1 MSLKGELTDLSLA
14 ELIEFF
20 CNQRKTGRLTVS
32 YPHTPAYFYLQSG
45 SVVHAS
51 VGSLRGI
58 EAVYYALTQSNASF
72 NFSTAYEP
80 PDHTINQP
88 WTSVVLEG
96 LRRMDEGIE
105 PRSPFDEAMDD
116 AAPES
121 TVMMAEPML
130 DEPVVSQAPVLQSK
144 AESSPSQIEPPPIV
158 YAKPVVPAPVVEQP
172 KVVQSNSK
180 PEPIARQEA
189 IVTPKAAAVV
199 EKSKKFVP
207 PPEEAV
213 VSDAFLLSAHNAS
226 RFSSAPWKFGVV
238 FAALVL
244 IVAGIAVPWGW
255 RARGKA
261 MKAAEQQAQS
271 PSESAAQTQTPVSP
285 DNGQTGSDSSVSAG
299 QSLDASNGTS
309 ANPDA
314 ADAARRERE
323 ARAREEARL
332 KAKAAE
338 ANATTP
344 NSTAQTPPSTAP
356 AQTGA
361 GPKKAT
367 VTVTYDENGRVT
379 GASGSDPTALRIARQ
394 KRFPPGK
401 AGSATITIP
410 IN

>member
-20 CNQRKTGRLTVS
+20 CNQRKTGRLTVT
-32 YPHTPAYFYLQSG
+32 YPHTHAYFYLQSG
-45 SVVHAS
+45 AVVHAS

-72 NFSTAYEP
+72 NFSTAYEA

-105 PRSPFDEAMDD
+105 PRSPSLERFD
-116 AAPES
+116 P
-121 TVMMAEPML
+121 AEPPMSVASEATPAPL
-130 DEPVVSQAPVLQSK
+130 TSESPVIPSK
-144 AESSPSQIEPPPIV
+144 AESPAPEIEPPTIV
-158 YAKPVVPAPVVEQP
+158 QPQPFAPAPLIEHA
-172 KVVQSNSK
+172 KVIQASAR
-180 PEPIARQEA
+180 PEPIAKREA
-189 IVTPKAAAVV
+189 TVKPKADVLV
-199 EKSKKFVP
+199 EKSPQPVP
-207 PPEEAV
+207 PTKEAV
-213 VSDAFLLSAHNAS
+213 VSEAFLSSAHNAS
-226 RFSSAPWKFGVV
+226 RFSSGPWKFGVV

-261 MKAAEQQAQS
+261 MKAAAQS
-271 PSESAAQTQTPVSP
+271 AQQNESAAATQTPVSTENAQP
-285 DNGQTGSDSSVSAG
+285 GTDDIAG
-299 QSLDASNGTS
+299 QSPEGTN
-309 ANPDA
+309 ANPA
-314 ADAARRERE
+314 NAEAGDAARRERE

-332 KAKAAE
+332 KAKAAAE
-338 ANATTP
+338 ANATSPTTP
-344 NSTAQTPPSTAP
+344 NSSTQNAP
-356 AQTGA
+356 AASQSA
-361 GPKKAT
+361 ASGPKKAV

-379 GASGSDPTALRIARQ
+379 GASGNDPTALRIARQ

-401 AGSATITIP
+401 AGSATLTIP

>member
-32 YPHTPAYFYLQSG
+32 YPHTHAYFYLQSG

-80 PDHTINQP
+80 PDHSINQP

-105 PRSPFDEAMDD
+105 PRNPFGDHIEPAPLAVTVETETPVSSSSPVIQSE
-116 AAPES
+116 PES
-121 TVMMAEPML
+121 PAAHL
-130 DEPVVSQAPVLQSK
+130 
-144 AESSPSQIEPPPIV
+144 EPPTVIEN
-158 YAKPVVPAPVVEQP
+158 KPVTPVQLVEQP
-172 KVVQSNSK
+172 RVIQSSFESESIVK
-180 PEPIARQEA
+180 REA
-189 IVTPKAAAVV
+189 PAKPKADVV
-199 EKSKKFVP
+199 IEKTIKSVP
-207 PPEEAV
+207 PVKEAV
-213 VSDAFLLSAHNAS
+213 VSDAFLSSAHNAS
-226 RFSSAPWKFGVV
+226 RFSTTPWKFGVV

-261 MKAAEQQAQS
+261 MKAAEQPTQLTEPAAQSQTPSTETAQTGANDISPAQS
-271 PSESAAQTQTPVSP
+271 PDGTNAAP
-285 DNGQTGSDSSVSAG
+285 
-299 QSLDASNGTS
+299 
-309 ANPDA
+309 ANADA
-314 ADAARRERE
+314 ADAARRERD

-332 KAKAAE
+332 KAKAAAE
-338 ANATTP
+338 ANATSPVTP
-344 NSTAQTPPSTAP
+344 AQTAP
-356 AQTGA
+356 APQSA
-361 GPKKAT
+361 ASGPKKAV

-379 GASGSDPTALRIARQ
+379 QASGSDPTALRIARQ
-394 KRFPPGK
+394 RRFPPGK
-401 AGSATITIP
+401 AGSATLTIP

>member
-32 YPHTPAYFYLQSG
+32 YPHTHAYFYLQSG
-45 SVVHAS
+45 AVVHAS

-105 PRSPFDEAMDD
+105 PRNPLGNNVESAPLSATAEAEAATVPAISQSPVNHSE
-116 AAPES
+116 
-121 TVMMAEPML
+121 
-130 DEPVVSQAPVLQSK
+130 
-144 AESSPSQIEPPPIV
+144 AESPSAHLEPPPIFEN
-158 YAKPVVPAPVVEQP
+158 KPRAPVQSVEQTTIN
-172 KVVQSNSK
+172 QSSFESESIVK
-180 PEPIARQEA
+180 QEA
-189 IVTPKAAAVV
+189 PVKPKADVVV
-199 EKSKKFVP
+199 EKTIKSAP
-207 PPEEAV
+207 PAKEAIL
-213 VSDAFLLSAHNAS
+213 SDAFLSSGHNAS
-226 RFSSAPWKFGVV
+226 RFSTAPWKFGVV
-238 FAALVL
+238 FAALIL

-261 MKAAEQQAQS
+261 MKAAEQPAQLTEPAAQSQTPSTEATQTEANDISPAQS
-271 PSESAAQTQTPVSP
+271 PDGTNAAP
-285 DNGQTGSDSSVSAG
+285 
-299 QSLDASNGTS
+299 
-309 ANPDA
+309 ANADA

-332 KAKAAE
+332 KAKAAAE
-338 ANATTP
+338 ANATSPATP
-344 NSTAQTPPSTAP
+344 MQTAAP
-356 AQTGA
+356 ATQSA
-361 GPKKAT
+361 ASGPKKAV

-379 GASGSDPTALRIARQ
+379 QASGSDPTALRIARQ
-394 KRFPPGK
+394 RRFPPGK
-401 AGSATITIP
+401 AGSATLTIP